1 MINLYCHYNYILF
14 LCTQKRLRSN
24 SSYSYIMA
32 IEDTRDKILSVANR
46 LFSRFG
52 FHKTSMDEIAKIARR
67 AKGSLYYHF
76 ASKEDLFREVVSK
89 EIASLKSHLSLIVED
104 TDSNASKKLS
114 KYLVKRMEVLYDAA
128 NYHETLKADFF
139 EHFDFIDDLR
149 TEFDQWEKE
158 NLKTIIQEGV
168 KTKEFTKVEDI
179 DILVDVLLMVL
190 KGLETPF
197 FLQNKYKNYAQYFEG
212 LIQILT
218 KGLST

>member
-1 MINLYCHYNYILF
+1 
-14 LCTQKRLRSN
+14 
-24 SSYSYIMA
+24 MA

-52 FHKTSMDEIAKIARR
+52 FHKTSMDEIAKIARK

-76 ASKEDLFREVVSK
+76 ANKEDLFREVVSK
-89 EIASLKSHLSLIVED
+89 EIANLKIHLFLIVED
-104 TDSNASKKLS
+104 TEPSASKKLTN
-114 KYLVKRMEVLYDAA
+114 YLVKRMEVLNDAA

-149 TEFDQWEKE
+149 TEFDNWEKE
-158 NLKTIIQEGV
+158 NLKTIIQKGV
-168 KTKEFTKVEDI
+168 KSKEFADVKDM
-179 DILVDVLLMVL
+179 DALLDVLLMVL

-197 FLQNKYKNYAQYFEG
+197 FLQNKYNKYAPYFKG
-212 LIQILT
+212 LTQILT

>member
-1 MINLYCHYNYILF
+1 
-14 LCTQKRLRSN
+14 
-24 SSYSYIMA
+24 MA
-32 IEDTRDKILSVANR
+32 IEGTRDKILSVANR

-52 FHKTSMDEIAKIARR
+52 FHKTSMDEIAKIARK

-89 EIASLKSHLSLIVED
+89 EIENLESSLSKIVKSNEPS
-104 TDSNASKKLS
+104 ASKKLS
-114 KYLVKRMEVLYDAA
+114 KYLIKRMEVLNDAA

-149 TEFDQWEKE
+149 KEFDEWEKE
-158 NLKTIIQEGV
+158 NIKIIIQEGV
-168 KTKEFTKVEDI
+168 ESKEFEDVQNM
-179 DILVDVLLMVL
+179 DILMDVFLMVL
-190 KGLETPF
+190 KGLETSF
-197 FLQNKYKNYAQYFEG
+197 FLQNKYVKYSRYFED

>member
-1 MINLYCHYNYILF
+1 
-14 LCTQKRLRSN
+14 
-24 SSYSYIMA
+24 MA
-32 IEDTRDKILSVANR
+32 IEGTRDKILSVANR

-52 FHKTSMDEIAKIARR
+52 FHKTSMDEIAKIARK

-89 EIASLKSHLSLIVED
+89 EITSLKSHLSFIVED
-104 TDSNASKKLS
+104 TEPSASKKLTN
-114 KYLVKRMEVLYDAA
+114 YLVKRMEVLNEAA

-149 TEFDQWEKE
+149 TEFDDWEKE

-168 KTKEFTKVEDI
+168 KSKEFADVKDM
-179 DILVDVLLMVL
+179 DALLDVLLMVL

-197 FLQNKYKNYAQYFEG
+197 FLQNKYDKYAPYFEG
-212 LIQILT
+212 LTQILT
-218 KGLST
+218 KGLSA